1 LEGAIHRTESPQPIQ
16 LKAVIDFLATADAV
30 LGLALVAVLD
40 LRFVRALAGLASG
53 APPIV

>member
-1 LEGAIHRTESPQPIQ
+1 
-16 LKAVIDFLATADAV
+16 LATADAV
-30 LGLALVAVLD
+30 LGLALVAALD